1 MKVKAF
7 RGGGIG
13 LKVKAFRAGG
23 IGMKVKAFRDFPV
36 ILLQKK

>member
-13 LKVKAFRAGG
+13 LKVKAIRAGG

>member
-13 LKVKAFRAGG
+13 LKVKAFRVGG

-36 ILLQKK
+36 ILLQKR

>member
-13 LKVKAFRAGG
+13 LKVKAFRVGG
-23 IGMKVKAFRDFPV
+23 IGMKVKAFRDFSV

>member
-13 LKVKAFRAGG
+13 LKVKAFRVGG